1 MQPTGDAFTLSI
13 PAKNSRAWIHTLNQ
27 ARLSLGDLVRDANI
41 VICSARDA
49 RRVFDCTGSDEEVLL
64 QLHRAWC
71 PQARVVA
78 LTIGAA
84 GALGWADGVA
94 HRQAAFQTEVVD
106 RLGAGDAFT
115 AGLLWGLM
123 HGDLGHALRAGTA
136 LAALKCSVAGD
147 QARFSV
153 RELEAVMHDA
163 SNQITR

>member
-1 MQPTGDAFTLSI
+1 MNYRERLWSTDE
-13 PAKNSRAWIHTLNQ
+13 
-27 ARLSLGDLVRDANI
+27 ARLSIGELIRDANI

-49 RRVFDCTGSDEEVLL
+49 RRVFDCKGSDEEVLL

-84 GALGWADGVA
+84 GALGWADCVA

-106 RLGAGDAFT
+106 RFGAGDAFT

-153 RELEAVMHDA
+153 RELEAVMDDA